1 MLDHPDS
8 GGVQTGWLNRLIHHR
23 WFTDNKP
30 SYTYLIFQLNDQSL
44 TGAAAAVLL
53 NYSSSYLH
61 IVGRSVVRVQTIW
74 IIVVLSGNSME
85 TYESSWVFPRRTQW
99 RRVLEVSRLLI
110 SCLLSLRLTLQQRFC
125 SLWSCGVLWWDQKV
139 NSFSFPQQSASLN
152 ISASSP
158 RKHFKGVI

>member
-8 GGVQTGWLNRLIHHR
+8 GGVQTGWLNRLIHHC

-110 SCLLSLRLTLQQRFC
+110 SCLLSWASDWLYSKKFAV
-125 SLWSCGVLWWDQKV
+125 CGPVVFSGGIQKWTV
-139 NSFSFPQQSASLN
+139 S
-152 ISASSP
+152 ISHSGQPAWTS
-158 RKHFKGVI
+158 